1 MQRSLRVVLQL
12 ALLGVVFA
20 AGWVVHARVAGDGGG
35 EQVGEPAGVAPAQM
49 AVPVRSAQVVLGEL
63 PRVLPILAVVRASP
77 GSEWSLSSR
86 SGGRVVAV
94 HGASGQEVHV
104 GEALVEFERAPLEA
118 ALSTARAEEHA
129 ATLALGGWDAE
140 QERRTLE
147 LASAA
152 QHAASALE
160 LSAQRSKRIA
170 ALVTD
175 GLAAPKAAEEAEG
188 EYAQAQREL
197 ELANQARESFRA
209 KGAELERATRAA
221 ALDARRATLREATAL
236 LEAAVLRAPA
246 DGQLT
251 SFELRAGDRL
261 EPGASAGTLLAHSG
275 RVLVCAVSP
284 ADLPAIHP
292 GLEAS
297 WVEPGVG
304 TRTGRVT
311 AAATALDPVTGAAQV
326 RIAPDANDAQA
337 PGLCVRG
344 EIVLERIAGALLV
357 PEAALVRA
365 EGHSAVVRVGGDGI
379 AHLVQ
384 VEVLARHAGQVALK
398 GELRAGDA
406 VVIEGAYNLP
416 EGARTVAL
424 GEAK

>member
-118 ALSTARAEEHA
+118 ALSTAR
-129 ATLALGGWDAE
+129 
-140 QERRTLE
+140 
-147 LASAA
+147 
-152 QHAASALE
+152 
-160 LSAQRSKRIA
+160 
-170 ALVTD
+170 
-175 GLAAPKAAEEAEG
+175 AEEAEG